1 MRMLL
6 SLATSPGAMASCV
19 CRRVSIMLSHQVSPG
34 SRQCRERP
42 ANRPNNPTAP
52 KNQPIVNPVYADGPS
67 LVAHKLY
74 AQLSPELIKQL
85 IDAGDA
91 ETLF

>member
-1 MRMLL
+1 
-6 SLATSPGAMASCV
+6 
-19 CRRVSIMLSHQVSPG
+19 
-34 SRQCRERP
+34 
-42 ANRPNNPTAP
+42 
-52 KNQPIVNPVYADGPS
+52 VNPVYADGPS